1 MPDYISH
8 PRILPDTLEKKGFQV
23 ELAESAKG
31 KNSLVVLPTGLGKT
45 IVAVLV
51 IADHLEKG
59 KILFLAP
66 TKPLAIQ
73 HAETLQKFLIAE
85 VGTILG
91 TTLAKKRSQIFDSSE
106 VIVST
111 PETVESDIAEGRYS
125 LYDLSLII
133 FDECHRAVG
142 DYAYVRIAEGFKGQI
157 LGLTAS
163 PGGKIEEVKRNLHI
177 DEFLTSNKEPDFTTS
192 LDVVRVPLTQEMIQM
207 RKHLELIFIER
218 VGRLKEFGFLSY
230 KYATFVTKTDLI
242 DAQGRIMAKMKRT
255 RKPYLF
261 AALIDYFVALHVDH
275 MTMLLETQGIAPMMD
290 YFRRLEEKESSRKM
304 AVLQNHPELRKMMA
318 IGRKTAISHPKLA
331 KIAEIVSGIEGKK
344 IIFTQYRS
352 TIPTIEESIAG
363 KKTERFVGQ
372 SKEDGMSQAEQAA
385 AIESFRSGET
395 EILIATSVAEEGL
408 DIPDV
413 NLVVFYEPI
422 PSEIRSIQRR
432 GRTGRHRTGKV
443 IILVAEGTRDEAFL
457 KSAEKKEKSMKRFLK

>member
-1 MPDYISH
+1 
-8 PRILPDTLEKKGFQV
+8 
-23 ELAESAKG
+23 
-31 KNSLVVLPTGLGKT
+31 
-45 IVAVLV
+45 
-51 IADHLEKG
+51 
-59 KILFLAP
+59 
-66 TKPLAIQ
+66 
-73 HAETLQKFLIAE
+73 
-85 VGTILG
+85 
-91 TTLAKKRSQIFDSSE
+91 
-106 VIVST
+106 
-111 PETVESDIAEGRYS
+111 
-125 LYDLSLII
+125 
-133 FDECHRAVG
+133 
-142 DYAYVRIAEGFKGQI
+142 
-157 LGLTAS
+157 
-163 PGGKIEEVKRNLHI
+163 
-177 DEFLTSNKEPDFTTS
+177 
-192 LDVVRVPLTQEMIQM
+192 
-207 RKHLELIFIER
+207 
-218 VGRLKEFGFLSY
+218 
-230 KYATFVTKTDLI
+230 
-242 DAQGRIMAKMKRT
+242 MAKMKRT